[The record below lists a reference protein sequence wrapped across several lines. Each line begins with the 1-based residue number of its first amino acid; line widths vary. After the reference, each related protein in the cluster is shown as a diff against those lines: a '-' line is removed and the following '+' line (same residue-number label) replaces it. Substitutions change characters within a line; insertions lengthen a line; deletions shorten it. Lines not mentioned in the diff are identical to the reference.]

1 MFADLFAVHPHL
13 LDAALGRTLA
23 YFSTALV
30 LGLRFWAQVG
40 GPVPHGL
47 RRYGL
52 LALAMG
58 LVGAFLVLH
67 ASLDESLDPFA
78 VDDSSQAS
86 GALDGYGRLILQTRF
101 GQAWLAFATCLAV
114 GVAGCR
120 HALPSWLGGLGLCAA
135 LVASSHAGERGITLL
150 FGIDLLH
157 LALALFWLGGLA
169 LLVWCHLGGACEAG
183 AALRQRF
190 STLALPVFMSTVATG
205 LLRTGVQLWNEGGM
219 TLPYLAVLAMKLA
232 AVAGVM
238 IAASRLRR
246 LLAAGADARTRD
258 GLSLEAFFAAL
269 VLFLTGLLTQLPPV

>member
-1 MFADLFAVHPHL
+1 MSADLFAVHPHL

-47 RRYGL
+47 QRYRL
-52 LALAMG
+52 LALTMG
-58 LVGAFLVLH
+58 LAGAFLVLH

-78 VDDSSQAS
+78 ASDSSQNS
-86 GALDGYGRLILQTRF
+86 LSLDAYLRLILQTRF
-101 GQAWLAFATCLAV
+101 GQAWLAFAACLAI
-114 GVAGCR
+114 GVAGFR
-120 HALPSWLGGLGLCAA
+120 HALPGWLGGLGLCAA
-135 LVASSHAGERGITLL
+135 LVASSHAGERGMTLL

-183 AALRQRF
+183 PALRQRF
-190 STLALPVFMSTVATG
+190 SALALPVFMSIVATG
-205 LLRTGVQLWNEGGM
+205 LLRASVQLWNEGGM
-219 TLPYLAVLAMKLA
+219 GLPYLAVLAIKLA

-238 IAASRLRR
+238 VAASRLRP
-246 LLAAGADARTRD
+246 LLAADHNARTQD

-269 VLFLTGLLTQLPPV
+269 ALFFTGLLTQLPPV